1 MVRESPLGG
10 SSVAS
15 GARRANVAKLRA
27 VGPPQ
32 LAHQAVA
39 ADREAPHALRHFAGH
54 APSPRIESAGE
65 DAHLHFLSV
74 RDSAPVERQAVG
86 VFHASYAID
95 DALVVAGR
103 WLHQADRRAAP
114 DADRTR
120 RRRWPLR
127 RR

>member
-1 MVRESPLGG
+1 VREPAHAG

-15 GARRANVAKLRA
+15 GARSANVAKLRT

-32 LAHQAVA
+32 LADEAVA
-39 ADREAPHALRHFAGH
+39 ADREAPHTLRHFAGH

-65 DAHLHFLSV
+65 DAHLLFPSIHDF
-74 RDSAPVERQAVG
+74 APVERQAVG
-86 VFHASYAID
+86 RVHASYAID
-95 DALVVAGR
+95 DAFVVTGR

-120 RRRWPLR
+120 R
-127 RR
+127 